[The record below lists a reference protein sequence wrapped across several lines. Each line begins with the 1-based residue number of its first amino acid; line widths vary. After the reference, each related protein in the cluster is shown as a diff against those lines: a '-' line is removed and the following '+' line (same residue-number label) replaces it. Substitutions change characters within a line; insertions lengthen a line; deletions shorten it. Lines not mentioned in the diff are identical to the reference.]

1 VPSIVTLT
9 MNPAVDLSTSV
20 ERVEPLRKLRCD
32 AGRRDAGGGGINV
45 ARVLARFG
53 ADVTAIYPAGGSLG
67 QLAQHLVNQEG
78 VTSFTVPIRAETR
91 EDVTVSE
98 VATGQQYRF
107 VLPGPELT
115 RAEWMAC
122 LDGFVSVHA
131 DFVCAS
137 GSLPPG
143 VPEDFYAR
151 VAKLVRGWGGKL
163 LLDTSGPALKA
174 ALAEHAFLIK
184 PNLREMCELVG
195 ASVETQA
202 AMVGACRRLVAEG
215 RVEIVALTLGADGA
229 LLVTGARAWRARA
242 LPIKP
247 ISTVGAGDSFL
258 GAMLWALQSK
268 MSLEDCF
275 RYAVA
280 GGSAAL
286 LVEGTDLCRPKDVAS
301 LLGQVVIDDAD
312 IKV

>member
-9 MNPAVDLSTSV
+9 MNPTVDLSTSV
-20 ERVEPLRKLRCD
+20 ERVEPLRKLRCG

-53 ADVTAIYPAGGSLG
+53 ADATAIYPVGGSLG
-67 QLAQHLVNQEG
+67 QLTQQLVHQEG
-78 VTSFTVPIRAETR
+78 VKSLTVPIRGETR
-91 EDVTVSE
+91 EDITVSE
-98 VATGQQYRF
+98 AATGRQYRF
-107 VLPGPELT
+107 VLRGPELA
-115 RAEWMAC
+115 RAEWIAC
-122 LDGFVSVHA
+122 LDDFVGIRA
-131 DFVCAS
+131 DFICAS

-151 VAKLVRGWGGKL
+151 VAKLVVGWGGKL

-174 ALAEHAFLIK
+174 ALAEHIFLIK

-195 ASVETQA
+195 AFLETQA
-202 AMVGACRRLVAEG
+202 ARIGACRGLIAEG

-229 LLVTGARAWRARA
+229 LLVTANRAWRAEA

-280 GGSAAL
+280 AGSAAL
-286 LVEGTDLCRPKDVAS
+286 LVEGTDLCRPKDVAG
-301 LLGQVVIDDAD
+301 LFAQVVIEDAD